1 MNGIVEIHAA
11 LEQFL
16 ELKRL
21 GKKTEEAIENY
32 EEQIVDLS
40 PIPSLESDK
49 EVK

>member
-16 ELKRL
+16 KLKRL
-21 GKKTEEAIENY
+21 GKKTEKAIENY

-40 PIPSLESDK
+40 PMPPLEGDK